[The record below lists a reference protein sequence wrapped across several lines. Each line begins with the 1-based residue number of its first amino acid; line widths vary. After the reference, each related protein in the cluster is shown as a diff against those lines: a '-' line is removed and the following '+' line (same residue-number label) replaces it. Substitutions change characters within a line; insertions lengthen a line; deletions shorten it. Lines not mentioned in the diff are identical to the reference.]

1 MAETEKSDEEITT
14 IQLKTGTRKRLNKH
28 GSKEDTYDS
37 VLNKLMDLAEG
48 IKKKVRWKSKK

>member
-48 IKKKVRWKSKK
+48 IKKKVK